1 MLSTGKEQYIKRH
14 DRVCDQLHFNRYKET
29 GVKLH
34 KKHWYQHV
42 PRSVETTQEGKVTIL
57 WNQEV

>member
-1 MLSTGKEQYIKRH
+1 MTEC
-14 DRVCDQLHFNRYKET
+14 VQLHFNRYKEI
-29 GVKLH
+29 GVKLD

-57 WNQEV
+57 WVQEV